1 MSDAPG
7 LTHNRAYRRLH
18 RGAGLVYFSV
28 LEGETDLHIGAER
41 KLEACARQAASEARR
56 DVIEAIRRC
65 PSFVTSLTPV
75 ALNDALPVAQTMLNA
90 TRACGVGPM
99 AAVAGAI
106 AQHVG
111 KALVSAHDG
120 DVIVENGGDIYLRCA
135 SPRVM
140 MVYAGNSPL
149 SNRLGL
155 RITAPS
161 GCGVCTSAGKVGP
174 SLSFGRADAAVML
187 ADDAAL
193 ADACA
198 TAAGNLVNGEDGVQR
213 AATFASQVPGLRG
226 ALIICDDKMAAWG
239 DIELVRLG

>member
-41 KLEACARQAASEARR
+41 KLEACARQAALDARH

-75 ALNDALPVAQTMLNA
+75 AQAMLNA

-106 AQHVG
+106 AHHVG
-111 KALVSAHDG
+111 KALVAAHDG
-120 DVIVENGGDIYLRCA
+120 DVIVENGGDIYLRCV

-174 SLSFGRADAAVML
+174 SLSFGLADAAVML
-187 ADDAAL
+187 AGDAAL

-213 AATFASQVPGLRG
+213 AAAFASHVPGIRG
-226 ALIICDDKMAAWG
+226 ALIICDDKLAAWG